1 MTKLYIQ
8 NQTQLINHGNQSLRE
23 AAIKILDYALTLSDP
38 YKAVHRSLELSG
50 DKLSIGSLT
59 IDLQEYERIFILG
72 AGKATRGIALALE
85 ELLGDRICDG
95 VIVLKHGDVVSLKHS
110 RVIYAA
116 HPIPDENSYQGAK
129 EMMALAGALNE
140 KDLVF
145 AGITGGS
152 SSLLALPAGDISLAD
167 IQIVNKLLLLSGADI
182 VQINSVRKHLS
193 RIKGGLLA
201 QAILPATLINLTVSD
216 VVGDMLD
223 YITDPTVPDTSSF
236 TDACNV
242 LDEYGLWDVFPA
254 SAVEYLRR
262 GGSGQET
269 PKDFEGL
276 PLYSFVIVAG
286 DTACVAALEKASRL
300 GFDAMILTSMLG
312 GEAKEA
318 GTFFASVGREITTYK
333 RPLVPPCAIIAG
345 GENVVTIGSEDRGS
359 GGPNQEFGLSASVE
373 IAGYDNIVIAAMDTD
388 GFDGS
393 TESAGAV
400 VDGSTMGTAKAMG
413 FNPKDALRKHD
424 VLHLLQEIGDSIITG
439 PTGTNVND
447 LKLLLVKEE
456 A

>member
-1 MTKLYIQ
+1 
-8 NQTQLINHGNQSLRE
+8 
-23 AAIKILDYALTLSDP
+23 
-38 YKAVHRSLELSG
+38 
-50 DKLSIGSLT
+50 
-59 IDLQEYERIFILG
+59 
-72 AGKATRGIALALE
+72 
-85 ELLGDRICDG
+85 
-95 VIVLKHGDVVSLKHS
+95 
-110 RVIYAA
+110 
-116 HPIPDENSYQGAK
+116 
-129 EMMALAGALNE
+129 
-140 KDLVF
+140 
-145 AGITGGS
+145 
-152 SSLLALPAGDISLAD
+152 
-167 IQIVNKLLLLSGADI
+167 
-182 VQINSVRKHLS
+182 
-193 RIKGGLLA
+193 
-201 QAILPATLINLTVSD
+201 
-216 VVGDMLD
+216 
-223 YITDPTVPDTSSF
+223 
-236 TDACNV
+236 
-242 LDEYGLWDVFPA
+242 
-254 SAVEYLRR
+254 
-262 GGSGQET
+262 
-269 PKDFEGL
+269 
-276 PLYSFVIVAG
+276 
-286 DTACVAALEKASRL
+286 LEKASRL